1 MRTPSFASPSL
12 LGFVTILGSGIAASP
27 LLAQKYV
34 APTNETITTRI
45 EEGYG
50 SRPSQVIWVYNGST
64 VAVDVY
70 SVTLRSCENVRQD
83 CAPRPLRMHLR
94 PGHSEV
100 LDRVEPN
107 DPEKGFSYRYTFG
120 WRADSADMAALHVLA
135 AGGDRAA
142 QQLTTPQAV
151 AQPAV
156 PTAAQPMTPQPA
168 IARPAAMPQ
177 PSAELDPRDVVLG
190 QAELVKLGPQITS
203 LRVHP
208 DSIVVHVGQSFLM
221 HQIQVFAY
229 DLQGNM
235 LGQVG
240 TYGGKGINGIL
251 TAHGDTATA
260 RHVGRT
266 RLEIQLAPPAASVT
280 AMLPIIVIPRDTL
293 R

>member
-100 LDRVEPN
+100 LDHVEPN
-107 DPEKGFSYRYTFG
+107 DPEKGFSFRYTFG

-142 QQLTTPQAV
+142 QQMTAPQSAQPAAAPAV
-151 AQPAV
+151 AQP
-156 PTAAQPMTPQPA
+156 MMQPA
-168 IARPAAMPQ
+168 RPVTMAPPNAP
-177 PSAELDPRDVVLG
+177 LDPRDVVLG
-190 QAELVKLGPQITS
+190 QEDLVKLGPQITS
-203 LRVHP
+203 IRVQP

-221 HQIQVFAY
+221 HQIRVIAY
-229 DLQGNM
+229 DLQGNV
-235 LGQVG
+235 LGRVG

-260 RHVGRT
+260 RRVGRT
-266 RLEIQLAPPAASVT
+266 HLEIQLAPPAASVT